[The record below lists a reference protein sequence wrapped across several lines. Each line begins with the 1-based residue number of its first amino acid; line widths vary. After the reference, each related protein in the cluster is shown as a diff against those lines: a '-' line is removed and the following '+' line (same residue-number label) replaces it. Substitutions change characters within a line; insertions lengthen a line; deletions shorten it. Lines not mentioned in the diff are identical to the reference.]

1 VNLDSIRSRLT
12 VGYVGIF
19 SLVLLLLGVFA
30 VFGFSR
36 ELVLQQDE
44 LLAQE
49 ARNTTKNILEGNK
62 SEVLAAKSPEFG
74 WIALDRDGQVMD
86 RNQTTT
92 PLGLPSEDLFQ
103 ETLEGEE
110 MVVATVQ
117 GTNGNARVVS
127 IPMYE
132 SGEMVGV
139 MQYARSLRRVQNTVS
154 ELILVLLP
162 LGLGALGLAAV
173 GGLYMAGRAVKP
185 VREAFDRQRAFIAD
199 ASHELKTPL
208 TLVRID
214 TEVLQSNLE
223 NPDDRELA
231 DEVLAE
237 TDRMSAILSDLLTM
251 ARLDAGVLD
260 VARKPFDL
268 SNLLK
273 EEAERFRVRA
283 TRKAVRLEVQAP
295 DELLACGDSART
307 GQILAAL
314 LDNAFKF
321 TPSGGS
327 VEVTAREQDGRVEA
341 TVTDTGP
348 GVPPEHLPRIFE
360 RFYRAEAARSRSEAG
375 GGTGI
380 GLAIAR
386 GLARAQEGDLE
397 AENAKDGGAVFRL
410 KLPAG

>member
-1 VNLDSIRSRLT
+1 VNLNSIRWKLT
-12 VGYVGIF
+12 LGYVGIF
-19 SLVLLLLGVFA
+19 SFLLLLLGLFA

-62 SEVLAAKSPEFG
+62 SEVLAAKSAEFG
-74 WIALDRDGQVMD
+74 WIALDRDGDVMD

-92 PLGLPSEDLFQ
+92 SLGLPSEGLFR
-103 ETLEGEE
+103 ETLKGEE
-110 MVVATVQ
+110 IAVATVQ
-117 GTNGNARVVS
+117 GANGDARVVS
-127 IPMYE
+127 MPMYE

-139 MQYARSLRRVQNTVS
+139 MQYARSLRRVQQTVG
-154 ELILVLLP
+154 ELVLVLLP

-173 GGLYMAGRAVKP
+173 GGLYMAGRAVRP
-185 VREAFDRQRAFIAD
+185 MREAFDRQRAFIAD

-208 TLVRID
+208 TLVRVD

-223 NPDDRELA
+223 DPDDKELA

-237 TDRMSAILSDLLTM
+237 TDRMDVILSDLLTM
-251 ARLDAGVLD
+251 ARLDANVLD

-268 SNLLK
+268 SYLIK
-273 EEAERFRVRA
+273 EEAERFNLRA
-283 TRKAVRLEVQAP
+283 SRKGVRLEVRAP
-295 DELLACGDSART
+295 DEILASGDPART
-307 GQILAAL
+307 RQILAAL
-314 LDNAFKF
+314 LDNALRF

-327 VEVTAREQDGRVEA
+327 VEVSAREQNGRVEA
-341 TVTDTGP
+341 IVSDTGS
-348 GVPPEHLPRIFE
+348 GIPPEHLTRIFE
-360 RFYRAEAARSRSEAG
+360 RFYRAEADPGGADG

-380 GLAIAR
+380 GLAIAK

-410 KLPAG
+410 KLPCD

>member
-1 VNLDSIRSRLT
+1 MNLDSIRFRLT

-19 SLVLLLLGVFA
+19 GLLLLLLGVFA

-36 ELVLQQDE
+36 ELILQQDE
-44 LLAQE
+44 LLTQE
-49 ARNTTKNILEGNK
+49 ARNTTKNLLEGNE
-62 SEVLAAKSPEFG
+62 SEVLAAKSDEFG
-74 WIALDRDGQVMD
+74 WIALEPDGDVMD

-92 PLGLPSEDLFQ
+92 SLGLPSEDLFR
-103 ETLEGEE
+103 ETLKEE
-110 MVVATVQ
+110 ETVAATVR
-117 GTNGNARVVS
+117 GTNGSARVVS
-127 IPMYE
+127 MPMYE

-139 MQYARSLRRVQNTVS
+139 MQYARSLRKVQETVN
-154 ELILVLLP
+154 ELVLVLLP
-162 LGLGALGLAAV
+162 LGIGALGLAAV

-208 TLVRID
+208 TLIRID
-214 TEVLQSNLE
+214 TEMLQSGLE

-231 DEVLAE
+231 GEVLAE
-237 TDRMSAILSDLLTM
+237 TDRMNAILSDLLMM

-273 EEAERFRVRA
+273 EEAERFKVRA
-283 TRKAVRLEVQAP
+283 TREGVRLEVRAP
-295 DELLACGDSART
+295 DKLPARGDPPRT

-314 LDNAFKF
+314 LDNALRF

-327 VEVTAREQDGRVEA
+327 VEVTTREQDGRVEV

-348 GVPPEHLPRIFE
+348 GVSPEHLPRIFE
-360 RFYRAEAARSRSEAG
+360 RFYRAEAARSRADG

-386 GLARAQEGDLE
+386 GLAHAQEGDLE
-397 AENAKDGGAVFRL
+397 AENARTGGAVFRL

>member
-1 VNLDSIRSRLT
+1 MNLNSIRWKLT
-12 VGYVGIF
+12 LGYVVIF
-19 SLVLLLLGVFA
+19 SLLLLLLGLFA

-62 SEVLAAKSPEFG
+62 SEVLAAKSAEFG
-74 WIALDRDGQVMD
+74 WIALDRDGDVMD

-92 PLGLPSEDLFQ
+92 SLGLPSEDLFR
-103 ETLEGEE
+103 ETLKGEE

-117 GTNGNARVVS
+117 GANGDARVVS
-127 IPMYE
+127 MPMYE

-139 MQYARSLRRVQNTVS
+139 MQYARSLRRVQQTVG
-154 ELILVLLP
+154 ELVLVLLP

-208 TLVRID
+208 TLVRVD

-237 TDRMSAILSDLLTM
+237 TDRMDVILSDLLTM
-251 ARLDAGVLD
+251 ARLDANVLD

-268 SNLLK
+268 SYLIK
-273 EEAERFRVRA
+273 EEAERFNLRA
-283 TRKAVRLEVQAP
+283 SRKGVRLEVRAP
-295 DELLACGDSART
+295 DELLASGDPART
-307 GQILAAL
+307 RQILAAL
-314 LDNAFKF
+314 LDNALRF

-327 VEVTAREQDGRVEA
+327 VEVNAREQDRRVEA
-341 TVTDTGP
+341 IVSDSGS
-348 GVPPEHLPRIFE
+348 GIPPEHLTRIFE
-360 RFYRAEAARSRSEAG
+360 RFYRAEAAPDGADE

-380 GLAIAR
+380 GLAIAK

-410 KLPAG
+410 KLPCD

>member
-1 VNLDSIRSRLT
+1 VNLSSIRWKLT
-12 VGYVGIF
+12 LGYVGIF
-19 SLVLLLLGVFA
+19 SLLLLLLGLFA

-62 SEVLAAKSPEFG
+62 SEVLAAKSAEFG
-74 WIALDRDGQVMD
+74 WIALDRDGDVMD

-92 PLGLPSEDLFQ
+92 SLGLPSEGLFR
-103 ETLEGEE
+103 ETLKGEE

-117 GTNGNARVVS
+117 GANGDARVVS
-127 IPMYE
+127 MPMYE

-139 MQYARSLRRVQNTVS
+139 MQYARSLRRVQQTVG
-154 ELILVLLP
+154 ELVLVLLP

-173 GGLYMAGRAVKP
+173 GGLYMAGRAVRP
-185 VREAFDRQRAFIAD
+185 VREAFDRQRAFVAD

-208 TLVRID
+208 TLVRVD

-223 NPDDRELA
+223 DPDDRELA

-237 TDRMSAILSDLLTM
+237 TDRMDVILSDLLTM
-251 ARLDAGVLD
+251 ARLDANVLD

-268 SNLLK
+268 SYLIK
-273 EEAERFRVRA
+273 EEAQRFNLRA
-283 TRKAVRLEVQAP
+283 SREGVRLEVRSP
-295 DELLACGDSART
+295 DELLASGDPVRT

-314 LDNAFKF
+314 LHNALRF

-327 VEVTAREQDGRVEA
+327 VEVSAREQDGRVEA
-341 TVTDTGP
+341 IVSDTGS
-348 GVPPEHLPRIFE
+348 GIPPENLTRIFE
-360 RFYRAEAARSRSEAG
+360 RFYRAESAPGGADG

-380 GLAIAR
+380 GLAIAKS
-386 GLARAQEGDLE
+386 LARAQEGDLE
-397 AENAKDGGAVFRL
+397 AENAKEGGAVFRL
-410 KLPAG
+410 KLPCG

>member
-1 VNLDSIRSRLT
+1 MNLNSIRWKLT
-12 VGYVGIF
+12 LGYVGIF
-19 SLVLLLLGVFA
+19 SLLLLLLGLFA

-62 SEVLAAKSPEFG
+62 SEVLAAKSAEFG
-74 WIALDRDGQVMD
+74 WIALDRDGDVMD

-92 PLGLPSEDLFQ
+92 SLGLPSEGLFR
-103 ETLEGEE
+103 ETLKGEE
-110 MVVATVQ
+110 IAVATVQ
-117 GTNGNARVVS
+117 GANGDARVVS
-127 IPMYE
+127 MPMYE

-139 MQYARSLRRVQNTVS
+139 MQYARSLRRVQQTVG
-154 ELILVLLP
+154 ELVLVLLP

-173 GGLYMAGRAVKP
+173 GGLYMAGRAVRP

-208 TLVRID
+208 TLVRVD

-223 NPDDRELA
+223 DPDDRELA
-231 DEVLAE
+231 NEVLAE
-237 TDRMSAILSDLLTM
+237 TDRMDVILSDLLTM
-251 ARLDAGVLD
+251 ARLDANVLD

-268 SNLLK
+268 SYLIK
-273 EEAERFRVRA
+273 EEAERFNLRA
-283 TRKAVRLEVQAP
+283 SRKGVRLEVRAP
-295 DELLACGDSART
+295 DELLASGDPART
-307 GQILAAL
+307 RQILAAL
-314 LDNAFKF
+314 LDNALRF

-327 VEVTAREQDGRVEA
+327 VEVSAREQDGRVEA
-341 TVTDTGP
+341 IVSDTGS
-348 GVPPEHLPRIFE
+348 GIPPEHLTRIFE
-360 RFYRAEAARSRSEAG
+360 RFYRAEAAPGGADV

-380 GLAIAR
+380 GLAIAK

-397 AENAKDGGAVFRL
+397 AKNAKDGGAVFRL
-410 KLPAG
+410 KLPCG

>member
-19 SLVLLLLGVFA
+19 SFVLLLLGVFA

-49 ARNTTKNILEGNK
+49 ARNTTKNILEDNK
-62 SEVLAAKSPEFG
+62 SEVLAAKSDEFG
-74 WIALDRDGQVMD
+74 WIALDRDGDVMN

-92 PLGLPSEDLFQ
+92 SLGLPSEDLFQ
-103 ETLEGEE
+103 ETLKEQE

-117 GTNGNARVVS
+117 GANGNARVVS

-139 MQYARSLRRVQNTVS
+139 MQYARSLRRVQETVN
-154 ELILVLLP
+154 ELVIVLLP
-162 LGLGALGLAAV
+162 LGLGALGLAAI

-214 TEVLQSNLE
+214 TEVLRGNLE
-223 NPDDRELA
+223 NSDDRELA
-231 DEVLAE
+231 DEVLVE
-237 TDRMSAILSDLLTM
+237 TDRMSVILADLLTM
-251 ARLDAGVLD
+251 ARLDANVLD

-268 SNLLK
+268 SNLIK
-273 EEAERFRVRA
+273 EEAERFKVRA
-283 TRKAVRLEVQAP
+283 KHEGVRLEVRAP
-295 DELLACGDSART
+295 DELLASGDPART
-307 GQILAAL
+307 SQILSAL
-314 LDNAFKF
+314 LDNALRF

-327 VEVTAREQDGRVEA
+327 VEVTARKQDDRVEA
-341 TVTDTGP
+341 IVSDTGT

-360 RFYRAEAARSRSEAG
+360 RFYRAEADRSRADG

-380 GLAIAR
+380 GLAIAK
-386 GLARAQEGDLE
+386 GLARAQGGDLD

-410 KLPAG
+410 KMPAG

>member
-1 VNLDSIRSRLT
+1 MNLSSIRWKLT
-12 VGYVGIF
+12 LGYVGIF
-19 SLVLLLLGVFA
+19 SLLLLLLGLFA

-62 SEVLAAKSPEFG
+62 SEVLAAKSAEFG
-74 WIALDRDGQVMD
+74 WIALDRDGDVMD

-92 PLGLPSEDLFQ
+92 SLGLPSEGLFR
-103 ETLEGEE
+103 ETLKGEE

-117 GTNGNARVVS
+117 GANGDARVVS
-127 IPMYE
+127 MPMYE

-139 MQYARSLRRVQNTVS
+139 MQYARSLRRVQQTVG
-154 ELILVLLP
+154 ELVLVLLP

-173 GGLYMAGRAVKP
+173 GGLYMAGRAVRP
-185 VREAFDRQRAFIAD
+185 VREAFDRQRAFVAD

-208 TLVRID
+208 TLVRVD

-223 NPDDRELA
+223 DPDDRELA

-237 TDRMSAILSDLLTM
+237 TDRMDVILSDLLTM
-251 ARLDAGVLD
+251 ARLDANVLD

-268 SNLLK
+268 SYLIK
-273 EEAERFRVRA
+273 EEAQRFNLRA
-283 TRKAVRLEVQAP
+283 SREGVRLEVRSP
-295 DELLACGDSART
+295 DELLASGDPVRT

-314 LDNAFKF
+314 LDNALRF

-327 VEVTAREQDGRVEA
+327 VEVSAREQDGRVEA
-341 TVTDTGP
+341 IVSDTGS
-348 GVPPEHLPRIFE
+348 GIPPENLTRIFE
-360 RFYRAEAARSRSEAG
+360 RFYRAESAPGGADG

-380 GLAIAR
+380 GLAIAKS
-386 GLARAQEGDLE
+386 LARAQEGDLE
-397 AENAKDGGAVFRL
+397 AENAKEGGAVFRL
-410 KLPAG
+410 KLPCG

>member
-1 VNLDSIRSRLT
+1 
-12 VGYVGIF
+12 
-19 SLVLLLLGVFA
+19 
-30 VFGFSR
+30 
-36 ELVLQQDE
+36 
-44 LLAQE
+44 
-49 ARNTTKNILEGNK
+49 
-62 SEVLAAKSPEFG
+62 
-74 WIALDRDGQVMD
+74 
-86 RNQTTT
+86 
-92 PLGLPSEDLFQ
+92 
-103 ETLEGEE
+103 

-139 MQYARSLRRVQNTVS
+139 MQYARSLRRVQKTVS

-185 VREAFDRQRAFIAD
+185 VREAFDRQRAFIGD

-214 TEVLQSNLE
+214 MEVLQSNLE

-237 TDRMSAILSDLLTM
+237 TDRMSLILSDLLTM
-251 ARLDAGVLD
+251 TRLDANVLD

-273 EEAERFRVRA
+273 EEAERFKVRA
-283 TRKAVRLEVQAP
+283 TREGVRLEVRVP
-295 DELLACGDSART
+295 DELLASGDPART

-314 LDNAFKF
+314 LDNALRF

-327 VEVTAREQDGRVEA
+327 VEVTAREQEGRVEA
-341 TVTDTGP
+341 TVSDTGP

-380 GLAIAR
+380 GLSIAQ

>member
-1 VNLDSIRSRLT
+1 MNLDRIRSRLT

-49 ARNTTKNILEGNK
+49 ARNTTKNLLEGNK

-74 WIALDRDGQVMD
+74 WIALDRDGDVMD

-92 PLGLPSEDLFQ
+92 SLGLPSEDMFQ
-103 ETLEGEE
+103 ETLNGEE
-110 MVVATVQ
+110 MIVATVQ

-139 MQYARSLRRVQNTVS
+139 MQYARSLRRIQKTVS

-185 VREAFDRQRAFIAD
+185 VREAFDRQRAFIGD

-214 TEVLQSNLE
+214 IEVLQSNLE

-237 TDRMSAILSDLLTM
+237 TDRMSLILSDLLTM
-251 ARLDAGVLD
+251 TRLDANVLD

-273 EEAERFRVRA
+273 EETERFKVRA
-283 TRKAVRLEVQAP
+283 TREGVRLEVRVP
-295 DELLACGDSART
+295 DELLASGDPART

-314 LDNAFKF
+314 LDNALRF

-341 TVTDTGP
+341 TVSDTGP

-380 GLAIAR
+380 GLSIAQ

>member
-1 VNLDSIRSRLT
+1 MNLDSIRSRLT

-62 SEVLAAKSPEFG
+62 SEVLAAKSDEFG
-74 WIALDRDGQVMD
+74 WIALDRDGDVMN

-92 PLGLPSEDLFQ
+92 LLGLPSEDLFQ
-103 ETLEGEE
+103 ETLKEQE

-117 GTNGNARVVS
+117 GANGNARVVS

-139 MQYARSLRRVQNTVS
+139 MQYARSLRRVQETVN
-154 ELILVLLP
+154 ELIIVLLP

-214 TEVLQSNLE
+214 TEVLRGKLE

-231 DEVLAE
+231 DEVLVE
-237 TDRMSAILSDLLTM
+237 TDRMSVILSDLLTM
-251 ARLDAGVLD
+251 ARLDANVLD
-260 VARKPFDL
+260 LARKPFDL
-268 SNLLK
+268 SNLIK
-273 EEAERFRVRA
+273 EEAERFKVRA
-283 TRKAVRLEVQAP
+283 TREGVRLEVRAP
-295 DELLACGDSART
+295 NELLASGDPART
-307 GQILAAL
+307 GQILSAL
-314 LDNAFKF
+314 LDNALKF
-321 TPSGGS
+321 TPLGGS
-327 VEVTAREQDGRVEA
+327 VEVTARKQDGRVEA
-341 TVTDTGP
+341 IVSDTGT

-360 RFYRAEAARSRSEAG
+360 RFYRAEADRSHADG

-380 GLAIAR
+380 GLAIAK
-386 GLARAQEGDLE
+386 GLARAQGGDLD

-410 KLPAG
+410 KMPAG